1 MAQIRYQQVGK
12 RYGSVHAL
20 EDLNLEVEDKEFVT
34 LVGPSGCGKSTTL
47 NLTAGLDD
55 PSAGEI
61 YIDDQLINAVP
72 PGKRDIAMVFQSYAL
87 YPHKSVRE
95 NIGFGLKVRKMPRE
109 EIEDR
114 VQEAAQLLEIGHLLE
129 RKPRQLSGGQRQR
142 VALGRAITRNPKAF
156 LLDEPLSNLDAKL
169 RIQMRAELKLLFE
182 RVQGTVLYVT
192 HDQAE
197 AMTLSHRVVVM
208 NLGRVQQ
215 VGTPLDVYN
224 QPRNLFVAGFLGSPS
239 MNVLDCHVQVE
250 DGTWRVH
257 LEDTPAA
264 ALSLTAEDLFELG
277 LAEARGRLHGQ
288 AILGIRPEDIAYEP
302 QGGLPQ
308 DPEGIPCQ
316 VMVVEPM
323 GSLNI
328 LVVSLGGQL
337 VTVSTGPDR
346 IFTAGEH
353 GRLLF
358 NRAKIHFFDRE
369 NEQNLRTWN

>member
-20 EDLNLEVEDKEFVT
+20 EDLNLEVEDREFVT

-95 NIGFGLKVRKMPRE
+95 NIGFGLKVRKMPRT
-109 EIEDR
+109 EIEER
-114 VQEAAQLLEIGHLLE
+114 VQEAAQLLEIAHLLE

-197 AMTLSHRVVVM
+197 AMTLSNRVVVM

-239 MNVLDCHVQVE
+239 MNFLDCHLQLE
-250 DGTWRVH
+250 DGVWH
-257 LEDTPAA
+257 AQLENMPTAV
-264 ALSLTAEDLFELG
+264 LSLTAEDLSEMG
-277 LAEARGRLHGQ
+277 LDDSQDQLHGNG
-288 AILGIRPEDIAYEP
+288 ILGIRPEDIVYEP
-302 QGGLPQ
+302 QTGSAS

-316 VMVVEPM
+316 VAVVEPM

-328 LVVSLGGQL
+328 LVVSVGGQF

-346 IFTAGEH
+346 AFNAGEQ

-358 NRAKIHFFDRE
+358 NRAKVHFFDKE
-369 NEQNLRTWN
+369 KEQNIRFSS